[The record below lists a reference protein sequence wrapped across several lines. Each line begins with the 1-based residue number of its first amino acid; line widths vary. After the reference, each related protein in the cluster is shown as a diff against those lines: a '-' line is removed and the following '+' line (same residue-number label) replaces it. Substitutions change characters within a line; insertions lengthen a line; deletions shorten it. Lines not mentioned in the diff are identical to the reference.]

1 MLVIDTAATRG
12 ALAFDSVIPV
22 LREAFRGGVTVP
34 PRHVHAIESGG
45 AHGTSLIMPAWN
57 AQGYFGVKI
66 INIFPGNT
74 RQGLPGLHAT
84 YTLYS
89 ASTGVPLAQVDGDV
103 VTAFRTAGAAA
114 LGASYLARTDA
125 RTLLIVGSGRIAG
138 LLAQAMRAV
147 RPIERV
153 LVWNVRPA
161 GAQALARTLAEQG
174 MDAQAVTGLE
184 QAVRQADIVSCA
196 TLSTEPLVRGAWLR
210 PGTHLDL
217 VGSFK
222 PEMIEADAD
231 CFARASVYVDTDEAP
246 TKAGDLLAAF
256 AAGTLARDGLRG
268 TLFDLVAG
276 RVPGRADDAEITVF
290 KAVGSAL
297 EDLALAA
304 RVYEAV
310 ADPAVRGPSGGIPS
324 GDGPAHGAAPARKNQ
339 A

>member
-1 MLVIDTAATRG
+1 MQVIDTSATRG
-12 ALAFDSVIPV
+12 ALTFGTVIPA

-34 PRHVHAIESGG
+34 PRHVHAIESDGVQ
-45 AHGTSLIMPAWN
+45 GTSLIMPAWN

-66 INIFPGNT
+66 INIFPENT

-89 ASTGVPLAQVDGDV
+89 ARTGVPLAQVDGDV

-114 LGASYLARTDA
+114 LAASYLAREDA

-153 LVWNVRPA
+153 LVWNVRSA
-161 GAQALARTLAEQG
+161 GAQALSQALAGQG
-174 MDAQAVTGLE
+174 IDAQAVPDLQ
-184 QAVRQADIVSCA
+184 QAVRQADVVSCA
-196 TLSTEPLVRGAWLR
+196 TLATTPLVRGAWLR

-222 PEMIEADAD
+222 PEMIEADSD

-246 TKAGDLLAAF
+246 AKAGDLLAAF

-276 RVPGRADDAEITVF
+276 RAPGRTGASEITVF

-304 RVYEAV
+304 LVYEA
-310 ADPAVRGPSGGIPS
+310 AAAGDPAAGDPAAGDPAAGP
-324 GDGPAHGAAPARKNQ
+324 R
-339 A
+339 